1 MPPGRRLR
9 HGHDMARSRS
19 GESVLQRA
27 VRILEVFGPDSM
39 SVSIGDI
46 AKRAD
51 LPLSTAS
58 RLVEEMI
65 QHGLLRRDSARRV
78 RIGIRLWELASR
90 AAPTRGLRDV
100 AMPFMEDLHAVVG
113 HHVQLAVREGVE
125 VLIVERLSAPGA
137 VVNISRIAGRLPAH
151 VSSSGL
157 VLLSHAPTAVQDR
170 VLAGPLVAMTGHTI
184 IDSRTLRTFMAEVRR
199 TGVAY
204 CPRFIHP
211 DATGIAVPIR
221 DPADQV
227 IAALSVIVPAD
238 KHAASRIPALQTA
251 AQGIRRSLGM
261 PWPKTQEP
269 RSH

>member
-1 MPPGRRLR
+1 MPPGRRLS

-27 VRILEVFGPDSM
+27 VRILEVFGPDSP

-90 AAPTRGLRDV
+90 AAPTRGLRDA

-137 VVNISRIAGRLPAH
+137 VVNVSRIAGRLPAH

-157 VLLSHAPTAVQDR
+157 VLLSHAPTAVQAR
-170 VLAGPLVAMTGHTI
+170 VLAGLLVAMTGHTI
-184 IDSRTLRTFMAEVRR
+184 TDSRTLRTFMAEVRR

-221 DPADQV
+221 DPGDQV

-251 AQGIRRSLGM
+251 AHGIRRSLGM

>member
-1 MPPGRRLR
+1 
-9 HGHDMARSRS
+9 
-19 GESVLQRA
+19 
-27 VRILEVFGPDSM
+27 
-39 SVSIGDI
+39 
-46 AKRAD
+46 
-51 LPLSTAS
+51 
-58 RLVEEMI
+58 
-65 QHGLLRRDSARRV
+65 
-78 RIGIRLWELASR
+78 
-90 AAPTRGLRDV
+90 
-100 AMPFMEDLHAVVG
+100 
-113 HHVQLAVREGVE
+113 
-125 VLIVERLSAPGA
+125 
-137 VVNISRIAGRLPAH
+137 
-151 VSSSGL
+151 L

-221 DPADQV
+221 DPGDQV

-238 KHAASRIPALQTA
+238 KHAASRIPALQTTA
-251 AQGIRRSLGM
+251 HGIRRSLGM